1 MNVFFTTGEGAL
13 DAKFA
18 EEAERAGL
26 LNLTGLCA
34 KGGLCASL
42 YNAMPYEGV
51 EALVAFMK
59 RFRMANPKLNMGE
72 APEVEEI
79 ECSASDL

>member
-1 MNVFFTTGEGAL
+1 
-13 DAKFA
+13 
-18 EEAERAGL
+18 
-26 LNLTGLCA
+26 
-34 KGGLCASL
+34 
-42 YNAMPYEGV
+42 MPYEGV